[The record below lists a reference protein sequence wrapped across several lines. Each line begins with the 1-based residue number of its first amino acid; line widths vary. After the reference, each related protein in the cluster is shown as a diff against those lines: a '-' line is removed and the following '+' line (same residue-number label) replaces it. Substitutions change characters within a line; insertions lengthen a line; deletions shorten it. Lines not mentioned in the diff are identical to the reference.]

1 LSRSQIVPDDA
12 AEGRD
17 EWDRHWAL
25 YGEPAEGNPANNY
38 RHRLVMA
45 LLGHPGAGDTIF
57 DIGSGQGE
65 LAMLLQERFPEAA
78 VKGIEYSAEGVQRA
92 RTAAEASALRIEFIL
107 RDLLEPATVGPT
119 LRSSA
124 TFAVCSEVLEHVDDP
139 GLLLRNAAAYLA
151 PGCRLVVTVPGG
163 PRSAFDR
170 HIGHR
175 RHFAPAGLRHL
186 LEGAGF
192 EVEHVARAGF
202 PFFNLY
208 RLAVI
213 ARGRR
218 LIADL
223 ERAASSDDGGAGA
236 TTQGAVLAFFD
247 RAFRLNMA
255 SSPFGWQ
262 MVAVGRY
269 VGTDRVR

>member
-1 LSRSQIVPDDA
+1 LTPPQIVPPDA
-12 AEGRD
+12 TAGRD

-38 RHRLVMA
+38 RHRLVMK
-45 LLGHPGAGDTIF
+45 LIGHPGPGDTIL

-65 LAMLLQERFPEAA
+65 LALLLQKAFPGAT
-78 VKGIEYSAEGVQRA
+78 VRGVEYSAEGVHRA
-92 RTAAEASALRIEFIL
+92 QSAAAAAGLAVEFFQ
-107 RDLLEPATVGPT
+107 RDLLAPAPAPVSPDDRG
-119 LRSSA
+119 RAS
-124 TFAVCSEVLEHVDDP
+124 FAVCSEVLEHVDDP
-139 GLLLRNAAAYLA
+139 ALLLRHASEYLA
-151 PGCRLVVTVPGG
+151 PGCRIVVTVPGG

-175 RHFAPAGLRHL
+175 QHFDPASLRRL
-186 LEGAGF
+186 LGGAGF
-192 EVEHVARAGF
+192 DVEYVARAGF

-208 RLAVI
+208 RMAVI

-223 ERAASSDDGGAGA
+223 ERPPAEGGAA
-236 TTQGAVLAFFD
+236 TQGAVLAFFD
-247 RAFRLNMA
+247 RAFRLNVA

-262 MVAVGRY
+262 MVAVGRLTAP
-269 VGTDRVR
+269 GPTP

>member
-1 LSRSQIVPDDA
+1 MSRARVVPEDSA
-12 AEGRD
+12 AGRD
-17 EWDRHWAL
+17 EWDRHWAV
-25 YGEPAEGNPANNY
+25 YGEPAEGNPANAY
-38 RHRLVMA
+38 RHRLVMT
-45 LLGHPGAGDTIF
+45 LLGHPAPGDTIL

-65 LAMLLQERFPEAA
+65 LALLLQKRFAEAA
-78 VKGIEYSAEGVQRA
+78 VAGIEYSAEGVQRA
-92 RTAAEASALRIEFIL
+92 RAAADAAGLPIEFTQ
-107 RDLLEPATVGPT
+107 RDLLEPSPVSGAAQGRAAYT
-119 LRSSA
+119 
-124 TFAVCSEVLEHVDDP
+124 VCSEVLEHVDDP
-139 GLLLRNAAAYLA
+139 GLLLRNATAYLA

-175 RHFAPAGLRHL
+175 RHYSPIALRRL

-192 EVEHVARAGF
+192 DVEHVARAGF

-223 ERAASSDDGGAGA
+223 ERSSADHARPGAGA
-236 TTQGAVLAFFD
+236 QGAVLAFFD

-262 MVAVGRY
+262 MVAVGRF
-269 VGTDRVR
+269 VGTDSAP

>member
-1 LSRSQIVPDDA
+1 LSRARIVPDDA
-12 AEGRD
+12 AAGRD

-38 RHRLVMA
+38 RHRLVMT
-45 LLGHPGAGDTIF
+45 LLGDPAPGDTIL

-65 LAMLLQERFPEAA
+65 FALLLQKRFPEATVA
-78 VKGIEYSAEGVQRA
+78 GIEYSGEGVQRA
-92 RTAAEASALRIEFIL
+92 RSAAAAAGVPIEFIQ
-107 RDLLEPATVGPT
+107 RDLLEPAPGSIAIAA
-119 LRSSA
+119 RA
-124 TFAVCSEVLEHVDDP
+124 AYAVCSEVLEHVDDP
-139 GLLLRNAAAYLA
+139 GLLLRNSTAYLA

-175 RHFAPAGLRHL
+175 RHYTPTALRRL

-192 EVEHVARAGF
+192 DVEHVARAGF

-223 ERAASSDDGGAGA
+223 ERASADDAGPGGG
-236 TTQGAVLAFFD
+236 TQGAVLAFFD
-247 RAFRLNMA
+247 RAFRLNLA

-269 VGTDRVR
+269 AGPAGPP

>member
-1 LSRSQIVPDDA
+1 LSQPRIVPEGGA
-12 AEGRD
+12 AGGD
-17 EWDRHWAL
+17 EWDQHWAL
-25 YGEPAEGNPANNY
+25 YGEPAQGNPANNY
-38 RHRLVMA
+38 RHRLIMK
-45 LLGHPGAGDTIF
+45 LLGRPGAGDTIL

-65 LAMLLQERFPEAA
+65 LALLLKQAFPGAT
-78 VKGIEYSAEGVQRA
+78 VRGIEYSAEGVRRA
-92 RTAAEASALRIEFIL
+92 QLAAQTAGLAVEFNQ
-107 RDLLEPATVGPT
+107 RDLLETATPDPAHRG
-119 LRSSA
+119 SA
-124 TFAVCSEVLEHVDDP
+124 AYAVCSEVLEHVDDP

-151 PGCRLVVTVPGG
+151 PGCRIVVTVPGG

-175 RHFAPAGLRHL
+175 QHFAPARLRRL
-186 LEGAGF
+186 LERAGF
-192 EVEHVARAGF
+192 DVEYVARAGF

-223 ERAASSDDGGAGA
+223 ERSPTEGEPGG
-236 TTQGAVLAFFD
+236 QGAVLAFFD
-247 RAFRLNMA
+247 RAFRLNMQ

-262 MVAVGRY
+262 MVAVGRLSAS
-269 VGTDRVR
+269 GQLP

>member
-1 LSRSQIVPDDA
+1 LTTRHSASRDA
-12 AEGRD
+12 TADRD

-25 YGEPAEGNPANNY
+25 YGEPAEGNPANTY
-38 RHRLVMA
+38 RHRLVMR
-45 LLGHPGAGDTIF
+45 LLGQPGAGDTVL

-65 LAMLLQERFPEAA
+65 LALLLQRRFPDAT
-78 VKGIEYSAEGVQRA
+78 VRGIEYSAHGVERSRA
-92 RTAAEASALRIEFIL
+92 AASAGGLPLEFTQ
-107 RDLLEPATVGPT
+107 RDLLVAAPVDPAVRG
-119 LRSSA
+119 RA
-124 TFAVCSEVLEHVDDP
+124 THAVCSEVLEHVDDP
-139 GLLLRNAAAYLA
+139 TLLLRHAAEYLA

-175 RHFAPAGLRHL
+175 RHFDPKSLRAV

-192 EVEHVARAGF
+192 TVEYVARAGF

-218 LIADL
+218 LISDL
-223 ERAASSDDGGAGA
+223 QRHPDRAAGG
-236 TTQGAVLAFFD
+236 TQGAVLALFD
-247 RAFRLNMA
+247 RAFRLNLP
-255 SSPFGWQ
+255 SSPLGWQ
-262 MVAVGRY
+262 MVAVGR
-269 VGTDRVR
+269 VTGPGSPP

>member
-1 LSRSQIVPDDA
+1 LTRVPGSSA
-12 AEGRD
+12 AAVDGGAGRD
-17 EWDRHWAL
+17 EWDKHWAL
-25 YGEPAEGNPANNY
+25 YGKPANGNPANAY
-38 RHRLVMA
+38 RHRLVME
-45 LLGHPGAGDTIF
+45 LLGTPAAGDRIL

-65 LAMLLQERFPEAA
+65 LALLLKQRFPGATVA
-78 VKGIEYSAEGVQRA
+78 GIEYSAEGVQRGADAA
-92 RTAAEASALRIEFIL
+92 RAAGLDVAFAQ
-107 RDLLEPATVGPT
+107 RDLLVDAPVDGAARGAATH
-119 LRSSA
+119 
-124 TFAVCSEVLEHVDDP
+124 AVCSEVLEHVDDP
-139 GLLLRNAAAYLA
+139 GLLLRHAGEYLA
-151 PGCRLVVTVPGG
+151 PGCRIVVTVPGG

-175 RHFAPAGLRHL
+175 EHFGPARLRRL
-186 LEGAGF
+186 LEESGF
-192 EVEHVARAGF
+192 EVTRVLRAGF

-223 ERAASSDDGGAGA
+223 ERGDGAEGGS
-236 TTQGAVLAFFD
+236 QGAVLAFFD
-247 RAFRLNMA
+247 KAFRLNVQ

-269 VGTDRVR
+269 RGPRKAP

>member
-1 LSRSQIVPDDA
+1 MVPPEA
-12 AEGRD
+12 AAGRD

-25 YGEPAEGNPANNY
+25 YGEPAEGNPANAY
-38 RHRLVMA
+38 RHRLVLG
-45 LLGHPGAGDTIF
+45 LLGHPGAGDTIL

-65 LAMLLQERFPEAA
+65 FALLLHERFPDA
-78 VKGIEYSAEGVQRA
+78 VVAGIEYSAEGVARA
-92 RTAAEASALRIEFIL
+92 QAAARAAGVGIEFAQ
-107 RDLLEPATVGPT
+107 RDLLHSAEVSPAWRG
-119 LRSSA
+119 RA
-124 TFAVCSEVLEHVDDP
+124 AYAVCSEVLEHVDDP
-139 GLLLRNAAAYLA
+139 VLLLRNASQYLA

-175 RHFAPAGLRHL
+175 QHFTPAGLRRV

-192 EVEHVARAGF
+192 DVGRVTRAGF

-223 ERAASSDDGGAGA
+223 EGAPSEGSGGA
-236 TTQGAVLAFFD
+236 QGAVLGLFD
-247 RAFRLNMA
+247 RAFRLNLA

-262 MVAVGRY
+262 MVAVATLAGP
-269 VGTDRVR
+269 GSAP

>member
-1 LSRSQIVPDDA
+1 MSRPEIVPDDA
-12 AEGRD
+12 APGRD
-17 EWDRHWAL
+17 EWDRHWAV
-25 YGEPAEGNPANNY
+25 YGEPAEGNPANAY
-38 RHRLVMA
+38 RHRLVMKLIGRPA
-45 LLGHPGAGDTIF
+45 AGDTIL

-65 LAMLLQERFPEAA
+65 LALLLGKAFPGAA
-78 VKGIEYSAEGVQRA
+78 VMGIEYSAGGVQRA
-92 RTAAEASALRIEFIL
+92 RQAAALAGLAVEFVQ
-107 RDLLEPATVGPT
+107 RDLLEPATVDPG
-119 LRSSA
+119 LRGRA
-124 TFAVCSEVLEHVDDP
+124 AYAVCSEVLEHVDDP
-139 GLLLRNAAAYLA
+139 ALLLRNAAQYLA
-151 PGCRLVVTVPGG
+151 PGSRVVVTVPGG

-175 RHFAPAGLRHL
+175 QHFAPSGLRQL
-186 LEGAGF
+186 LERAGF
-192 EVEHVARAGF
+192 EVESVARAGF

-223 ERAASSDDGGAGA
+223 ERAASSDDGGG
-236 TTQGAVLAFFD
+236 TTQSAVLAVFE

-262 MVAVGRY
+262 MVAVARFPGPASSP
-269 VGTDRVR
+269 